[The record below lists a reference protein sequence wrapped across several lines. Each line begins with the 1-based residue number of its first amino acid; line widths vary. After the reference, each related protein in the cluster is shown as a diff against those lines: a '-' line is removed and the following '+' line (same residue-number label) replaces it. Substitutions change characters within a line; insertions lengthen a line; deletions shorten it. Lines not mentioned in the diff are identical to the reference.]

1 MKKTGKL
8 LAIAFLILMA
18 AACQY
23 DFIVPEETIP
33 VEPGTE
39 ISFATQVL
47 PIFTDNN
54 NCTLCHKTGGTSPDL
69 TAGKAYTQL
78 NTAKYINK
86 AAPEQSLLYKAVA
99 PGQGF
104 AGHKTVTAAQ
114 AALILGWIQQG
125 AKNN

>member
-1 MKKTGKL
+1 MKKTGKF

-23 DFIVPEETIP
+23 DFIVPEETTP
-33 VEPGTE
+33 VDPGTE
-39 ISFATQVL
+39 ISFASQVL
-47 PIFTDNN
+47 PIFTTNN
-54 NCTLCHKTGGTSPDL
+54 NCTLCHKSGGKSPDL
-69 TAGKAYTQL
+69 TAGNAYAQI

-86 AAPEQSLLYKAVA
+86 ATPDQSLLYKAVA

-104 AGHKTVTAAQ
+104 AGHKTVTADQ

>member
-8 LAIAFLILMA
+8 LAIAFLFLMA

-23 DFIVPEETIP
+23 DFIVPEEIIP

-39 ISFATQVL
+39 ISFTSQVL
-47 PIFTDNN
+47 PIFTTNN
-54 NCTLCHKTGGTSPDL
+54 NCTMCHKAGGKSPEL
-69 TAGKAYTQL
+69 TADKAYAQI
-78 NTAKYINK
+78 NTSKYINR
-86 AAPEQSLLYKAVA
+86 ATPDQSLLYKAVA

-104 AGHKTVTAAQ
+104 AGHKTVTASQ